1 MGVVRPPPP
10 RPAPTTA
17 AVAAMKLIAQALEHQ
32 TSAPPRKRC
41 NVSYSDALI
50 FAVRAHSERQAGTA
64 VNSVGQAVPAT
75 IDHP

>member
-32 TSAPPRKRC
+32 TSAPPR
-41 NVSYSDALI
+41 SDATSAI
-50 FAVRAHSERQAGTA
+50 PMR
-64 VNSVGQAVPAT
+64 
-75 IDHP
+75 